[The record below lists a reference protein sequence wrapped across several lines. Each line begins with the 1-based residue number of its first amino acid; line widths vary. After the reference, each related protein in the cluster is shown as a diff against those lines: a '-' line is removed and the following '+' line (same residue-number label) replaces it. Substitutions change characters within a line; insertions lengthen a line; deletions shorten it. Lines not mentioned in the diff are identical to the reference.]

1 MPHLSWSEV
10 RDRAIRFSRNWS
22 DATSERADKQTFYNE
37 FFDVFGIRRASVAA
51 FEANVRNL
59 QGNINAIDLLWRGK
73 FIVEHKSRG
82 EDLSQAETQAF
93 GYIEDLT
100 REGRTDEI
108 PRFVLVSDFANFV
121 LYDLEPE
128 EQLNLPLF
136 AGRPISRSE
145 FVLVDFPRHIRSFA
159 FMLGQT
165 RVRFEAEDEANEKA
179 YKRMCELHDALK
191 AGGLGGH
198 DLERMLVRI
207 LFCLFAEDTLIF
219 QPEAFT
225 QFIRT
230 QTRADGADLGARLN
244 ELFDWLNKPD
254 ADHALEDTHTF
265 YGFRYVNGG
274 LFNER
279 LDYPRFN
286 AVMRE
291 ALLFCC
297 EFMWAKISPA
307 VFGSLFQGV
316 MDDRARRQQGAHYTS
331 ERDIM
336 KVLRSLFLDDL
347 RAEWERLK
355 TDRSSR
361 RRASQNAFHQRLRSL
376 QFLDPACGCGNFL
389 VLAYRELR
397 ALEIDVVR
405 ELTTGVG
412 SQQLLPIVN
421 VDQFHGIEYSEWPVR
436 IAEVAL
442 WLMDHQMNQQ
452 ASEVFGQ
459 PIDRLPL
466 RSSPHIVQG
475 NSLRLDWNA
484 VLPREQCSFVLGN
497 PPFIG
502 AKFQN
507 DEQRADMDAIAGD
520 AENSGLLDYVTGW
533 YFKAAE
539 YIQGTRIIVGFVS
552 TNSISQGEQVGTLW
566 NYLFQHSRLK
576 IHFAHRSFTWASE
589 ARGKAHVHVVIIG
602 FAVFDSAKKLI
613 YDYEGEMPTVIT
625 AKNISPYLVEGSDLA
640 ITNRSTPLCEVPE
653 MGIGNKPIDGGNYLF
668 TPEEKAAFLKEEP
681 AAKELFRRWIG
692 SEEFINGIERWCLWL
707 GDCPPEKLR
716 VMPHAMA
723 RVEAVRKLRLASKS
737 APTRKIAET
746 PTRFHVENMPKRTY
760 LIVPEVSS
768 EKRQFIPIGFLKP
781 DVLSSNLVKII
792 PNATPFHFGIL
803 SSTMHMAWVRQ
814 VCGRLES
821 RYRYSNKLVYNNF
834 PWPQTATDKQRA
846 VVEEKAQAV
855 LVARESHLPPR
866 GMSTLADLYDPVS
879 MPPELVKAHA
889 ELDRAMEKCYRPE
902 PFQSDRE
909 RVEHLFSLYEKLTAP
924 LLPVTPKTRGRR
936 SQVAATTPR
945 STRQRTPGLTD
956 QTSV

>member
-1 MPHLSWSEV
+1 MPHLSWNEV

-22 DATSERADKQTFYNE
+22 AATSERADKQTFYNE

-73 FIVEHKSRG
+73 LIVEHKSRG

-100 REGRTDEI
+100 REGRTDEV

-136 AGRPISRSE
+136 AGRPISRIE
-145 FVLVDFPRHIRSFA
+145 FPLADLPRHIRSFA

-191 AGGLGGH
+191 AGGLSGH

-244 ELFDWLNKPD
+244 ELFDWLNKPA
-254 ADHALEDTHTF
+254 ADQQMEDTHQF

-286 AVMRE
+286 SAMRD

-336 KVLRSLFLDDL
+336 KVLRSLFLDDFW
-347 RAEWERLK
+347 AEWERLK
-355 TDRSSR
+355 ADRSSR
-361 RRASQNAFHQRLRSL
+361 RRAGMEAFHQRLRSL

-397 ALEIDVVR
+397 LLEIEVVR
-405 ELTTGVG
+405 ELTTGAG
-412 SQQLLPIVN
+412 RQQLLPIVN
-421 VDQFHGIEYSEWPVR
+421 VDQFHGLEYSEWPVR

-452 ASEVFGQ
+452 ASEIFGQ

-475 NSLRLDWNA
+475 NALRTDWNTI
-484 VLPREQCSFVLGN
+484 LPREKCAFVLGN

-507 DEQRADMDAIAGD
+507 GEQRMDMDAIAGD

-533 YFKAAE
+533 YFKAAD
-539 YIQGTRIIVGFVS
+539 YIQGTRIVVGFVS

-566 NYLFQHSRLK
+566 NHLFQHSRLK

-602 FAVFDSAKKLI
+602 FAVFESAKKRI
-613 YDYEGEMPTVIT
+613 YDYEGEIPTVIT
-625 AKNISPYLVEGSDLA
+625 VKNISPYLVEGSDLA

-681 AAKELFRRWIG
+681 AAKEFFRRWIG

-707 GDCPPEKLR
+707 GDCPPDKLR
-716 VMPHAMA
+716 AMPHAMA

-792 PNATPFHFGIL
+792 PNATPFHYGIL

-834 PWPQTATDKQRA
+834 PWPQSATDKQRA
-846 VVEEKAQAV
+846 AVEEKAQAV
-855 LVARESHLPPR
+855 LAAREPHLPPR
-866 GMSTLADLYDPVS
+866 GMSTLADLYDPLS

-889 ELDRAMEKCYRPE
+889 ELDRAVEKCYRPE

-924 LLPVTPKTRGRR
+924 LLPVTPKARGRR
-936 SQVAATTPR
+936 SQTVVATPP

-956 QTSV
+956 QTSF